1 MKSDKKSV
9 LLKVDKISKNFGSV
23 TALKDVSFK
32 IYENEIIGL
41 VGDNGAG
48 KSTLI
53 KILSGNFPPDSG
65 NIYFNGEKIKFNNP
79 SDARKVGIETVY
91 QDLSICDNL
100 DAPSNLFIGREI
112 YKNVLGLDILNI
124 SEMRKQ
130 TQKILSEV
138 AINVPS
144 VDEKVFYYSGGQR
157 QAVSLGRFLAWGKRL
172 IRHKRCKSGSYKRRL
187 GTYVISAGKC

>member
-53 KILSGNFPPDSG
+53 KIFPEISLR
-65 NIYFNGEKIKFNNP
+65 ILEI
-79 SDARKVGIETVY
+79 SILTVKKSN
-91 QDLSICDNL
+91 SI
-100 DAPSNLFIGREI
+100 
-112 YKNVLGLDILNI
+112 ILPML
-124 SEMRKQ
+124 E
-130 TQKILSEV
+130 
-138 AINVPS
+138 
-144 VDEKVFYYSGGQR
+144 
-157 QAVSLGRFLAWGKRL
+157 RL
-172 IRHKRCKSGSYKRRL
+172 
-187 GTYVISAGKC
+187 V